1 MIEIRHLRYV
11 VETAKLGSFNRA
23 ADALGLK
30 QATLSRQV
38 LYLETRLGTRLFERS
53 PRGASPTAAGHHV
66 LATARRIV
74 DGIEALEH
82 ARFDRNVIRLG
93 VAGIVPAPI
102 RHGLRTFAARHPDI
116 AITLRAAPPEALRRA
131 LVEDAL
137 DAVIT
142 TEASVSTG
150 AVSIS
155 LLRSRLI
162 AVVAA
167 HHTMAGASSVG
178 HTDLAGIR
186 LQVPRDGWDIAD
198 MLARHVP
205 GSEVTMCSAEDGFLL
220 ALADGRAIG
229 VVAQQAFFQPDLAA
243 VAILGP
249 DGPLEIEYLLQVPA
263 GKVNRDLRRLVQFLT
278 KPDLGRE

>member
-11 VETAKLGSFNRA
+11 VETARLGSFNRA

-53 PRGASPTAAGHHV
+53 PRGASPTAAGRHV

-74 DGIEALEH
+74 DGVEALEH
-82 ARFDRNVIRLG
+82 ARFDRNAIRLG
-93 VAGIVPAPI
+93 VAGLVPAPV
-102 RHGLRTFAARHPDI
+102 RHSLRTFAARHPDI
-116 AITLRAAPPEALRRA
+116 VITLRAASPESLRQALA
-131 LVEDAL
+131 EDAL

-142 TEASVSTG
+142 TRPSGSIG

-162 AVVAA
+162 AVVAEN
-167 HHTMAGASSVG
+167 HTMAGASTVS
-178 HTDLAGIR
+178 HTDLCGIR

-205 GSEVTMCSAEDGFLL
+205 GSEVTMCSADDGFLL
-220 ALADGRAIG
+220 ALADGRGIG
-229 VVAQQAFFQPDLAA
+229 VVAQHAFFQPDFATL
-243 VAILGP
+243 AILGP
-249 DGPLEIEYLLQVPA
+249 DGPLDVEYLLQVSA
-263 GKVNRDLRRLVQFLT
+263 GKASRDVRRLIQFLT
-278 KPDLGRE
+278 NADLGRE